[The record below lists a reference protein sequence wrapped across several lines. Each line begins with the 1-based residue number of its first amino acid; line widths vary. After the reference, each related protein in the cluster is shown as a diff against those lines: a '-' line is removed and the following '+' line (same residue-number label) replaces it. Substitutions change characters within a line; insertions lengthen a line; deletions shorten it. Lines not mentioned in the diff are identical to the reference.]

1 MFCILKGYF
10 KCFEIIK
17 FKRNLKKVILI
28 SVLDTW
34 SIVQNF
40 KTIKFKRVFTKVI
53 RISVLDSS
61 LNVLKLLNL
70 KEI

>member
-1 MFCILKGYF
+1 MVESF
-10 KCFEIIK
+10 KTIK
-17 FKRNLKKVILI
+17 FKRNLKEVIII
-28 SVLDTW
+28 SVLDTS
-34 SIVQNF
+34 SIVQSF
-40 KTIKFKRVFTKVI
+40 KTIKFKRNYTKVI